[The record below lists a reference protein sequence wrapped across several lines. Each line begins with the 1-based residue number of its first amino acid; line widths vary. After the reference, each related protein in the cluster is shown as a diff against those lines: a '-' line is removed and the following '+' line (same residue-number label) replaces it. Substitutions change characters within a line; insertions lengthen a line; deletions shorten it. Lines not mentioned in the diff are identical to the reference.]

1 MTTWGIRFL
10 GLRPGFAQAFLSR
23 GFAALGRYRAI
34 RLRPSFETPEA
45 STFAKAMADMSSG
58 SGVVGVT
65 GVTGVLHPSGNN
77 ISRSLVF
84 YLMVLLS
91 MNDQGQRTRFEN
103 QMLPLMPEAYN
114 LARWFMKNEPDAR
127 DAVQEAYL
135 KAFRYFESFQGD
147 SGRAWLLRIV
157 RNVCYDALRAK
168 QSEHNIISLDEE
180 AAAEVPD
187 SKPGPNVLAIQNST
201 KLRIREALEALPLE
215 FKTVIILREFDGF
228 SYKEISDIVGVPIG
242 TVMSR
247 LSRARQQLAILLQK
261 ERENE

>member
-1 MTTWGIRFL
+1 
-10 GLRPGFAQAFLSR
+10 
-23 GFAALGRYRAI
+23 
-34 RLRPSFETPEA
+34 
-45 STFAKAMADMSSG
+45 
-58 SGVVGVT
+58 
-65 GVTGVLHPSGNN
+65 
-77 ISRSLVF
+77 
-84 YLMVLLS
+84 MVLLS
-91 MNDQGQRTRFEN
+91 MMDQDQRTRFEN

-114 LARWFMKNEPDAR
+114 LARWFMKNESDAR

-168 QSEHNIISLDEE
+168 ETERNVISLDEE

-187 SKPGPNVLAIQNST
+187 SAPGPNILAIQNST
-201 KLRIREALEALPLE
+201 KLRIREALEILPLE
-215 FKTVIILREFDGF
+215 FRTVIILREFDGF
-228 SYKEISDIVGVPIG
+228 SYKEISDIAGVPVG

-261 ERENE
+261 QGENE